1 MTDRKQLRALS
12 ASVFVALLV
21 VLLIPQGLSGRIVA
35 SFLLLAAAV
44 AIFIIVK
51 KRPILSY
58 NTNQIIYVMT
68 LISVVYLTL
77 YYLSGL
83 YFGFYKNTYSFNADT
98 IFKVALP
105 IVVIIVATEV
115 IRYVVLSHIDKPS
128 VVLIYLSCVVAEMFV
143 YASIPS
149 LSSLSSFLTIITGAL
164 LPAILSNLLY
174 NYLSKRYGMYPNI
187 IYRLLTTLYAFIIP
201 VVSGISASLLHFLRV
216 LLPIAI
222 YLFIDTLYEK
232 KRRYALKKSSIV
244 LRIISTV
251 LVVAALIIMSG
262 TIMLISNQ
270 FRYGAYV
277 VATGSMTGELNKGD
291 IALYERYDGELISE
305 GQVIAFE
312 RDGRITI
319 HRVVKIEIING
330 EARYFTKGDA
340 NDTIDTGFVTRSEI
354 VGLVEQRLQYLG
366 YPTLWLR
373 SLFKQ

>member
-1 MTDRKQLRALS
+1 MTDKKKLRILS
-12 ASVFVALLV
+12 ASVFVALLI
-21 VLLIPQGLSGRIVA
+21 VLLVPQGLSGRIVA
-35 SFLLLAAAV
+35 SLLLLAAAA

-51 KRPILSY
+51 KRPILSF

-83 YFGFYKNTYSFNADT
+83 YFGFYKNSYSLNANT
-98 IFKVALP
+98 IFTVALP

-115 IRYVVLSHIDKPS
+115 IRYVVLSHVDKMS
-128 VVLIYLSCVVAEMFV
+128 VVFIYLSCVVAEMFV

-149 LSSLSSFLTIITGAL
+149 LNSLSSFLTIIAGAV
-164 LPAILSNLLY
+164 LPAIISNLLY

-187 IYRLLTTLYAFIIP
+187 IYRILTTLYAFVIP
-201 VVSGISASLLHFLRV
+201 IVSGISASLLHFLRV

-222 YLFIDTLYEK
+222 YLFIDSLYEK
-232 KRRYALKKSSIV
+232 KKRYALKRRSIIVRIISIV
-244 LRIISTV
+244 LLI
-251 LVVAALIIMSG
+251 AALIIMIG
-262 TIMLISNQ
+262 TLMLISNQ
-270 FRYGAYV
+270 FRYGAFV
-277 VATGSMTGELNKGD
+277 IATESMTGELNKGD
-291 IALYERYDGELISE
+291 IALYERYGGGLIEE

-312 RDGRITI
+312 KDDRVTI

-330 EARYFTKGDA
+330 EARYYTQGDA

-354 VGLVEQRLQYLG
+354 VGLIDYRVQYLG

-373 SLFKQ
+373 SLFKR